1 MKIKDV
7 YYTCNHLSFNA
18 INQKGDYKVI
28 VIPSSLFSFIFRLAT
43 QKKENVIFL
52 LISLMVNKLCR
63 KHSFL
68 QLDRSIR
75 DSVRRTIR

>member
-1 MKIKDV
+1 M
-7 YYTCNHLSFNA
+7 YTCSYLSLNA

-28 VIPSSLFSFIFRLAT
+28 VIPSSLFPFIFRLAT

-52 LISLMVNKLCR
+52 LISFMVNKLCR